1 MGQQPNIEL
10 EIADLPRPRP
20 APDPARR
27 WKPDR
32 PGELGSPEDM
42 PWGGAFGTTG
52 PDTGFV
58 YRLIRQ
64 RNLDLVPGEDHHSAE
79 AGVAALAAARA
90 SHFGRAPI
98 ERDVD
103 VAMTILG
110 YAPEGLPVELIAG
123 LRRERL
129 DWLANLSHDPARAR
143 ALVAA
148 VPIENLAAP
157 LDDLRARM
165 AAGERL
171 ILR

>member
-27 WKPDR
+27 WKPGR
-32 PGELGSPEDM
+32 PGEMHSPEEV

-58 YRLIRQ
+58 FRLIGARE
-64 RNLDLVPGEDHHSAE
+64 LAVAPGEDHHDAE
-79 AGVAALAAARA
+79 TGIAALAAARA
-90 SHFGRAPI
+90 SYFGRAPTG
-98 ERDVD
+98 RDVD

-110 YAPEGLPVELIAG
+110 YTTEGFPDDLIAE
-123 LRRERL
+123 LQNDRQP
-129 DWLANLSHDPARAR
+129 WLTNLGHDPARAR
-143 ALVAA
+143 ALVAS

-157 LDDLRARM
+157 LDSLRTRM